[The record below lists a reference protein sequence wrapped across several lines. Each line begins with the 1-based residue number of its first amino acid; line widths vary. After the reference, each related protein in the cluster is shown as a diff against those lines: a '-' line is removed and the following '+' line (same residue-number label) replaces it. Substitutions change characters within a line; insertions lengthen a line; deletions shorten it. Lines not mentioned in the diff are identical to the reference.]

1 MEIPQPGGIVS
12 PYAYATE
19 VEARIAHLEHALMIE
34 GHQAECPACNGRAWP
49 LKPPKTESVRR

>member
-1 MEIPQPGGIVS
+1 MEIPQP
-12 PYAYATE
+12 YATE